1 MSREYKN
8 KLQLSAEAY
17 GTERRRNLAKEALK
31 DGSPFPATLEYKDI
45 DAEFKKWVEDEL
57 EIEYDGGKIPTILLF
72 SNQRF
77 SEYIQ
82 SWFNL
87 DDKKNFKL
95 NFKAIT
101 RENNPKGGTLYGST
115 RNIPGEHTYLMKRVE
130 ARDKNDRKYFIEYRI
145 KQPFCVDMIYTIT
158 LVTNKYDL
166 LNEFNQKVND
176 KFKAIDAYM
185 RPNGHYI
192 GMKLTDISDESDY
205 SIDDRRFYSQ
215 SFRITVMAYI
225 ITPDSFVVEEKPYLM
240 FQGFDGERSKTYA
253 EIEDIEMP
261 VCENTNYFEYK
272 PLRLTVSFDVCDKRI
287 KFRMD
292 SNMRL
297 TTVVM
302 DNVRNF
308 EIWLNDDK
316 DSKIYVAS
324 GSDDMFETKQL
335 DGLEIKD
342 GSFINISKVSRYRS
356 DKECRLIING
366 VDWTEVFDTRRE
378 NVIGDEVEINNNG
391 I

>member
-1 MSREYKN
+1 MSRVYKN
-8 KLQLSAEAY
+8 KLQLSAESY
-17 GTERRRNLAKEALK
+17 GIERRRNLAKEVLK

-45 DAEFKKWVEDEL
+45 DAEFKRWVEEEL
-57 EIEYDGGKIPTILLF
+57 AIEYDGEKIPTFLLF

-82 SWFNL
+82 SWFNV
-87 DDKKNFKL
+87 DDKMNFRL

-101 RENNPKGGTLYGST
+101 RENNPKGGTLYGNT
-115 RNIPGEHTYLMKRVE
+115 RNIPGERTYLMKRVE
-130 ARDKNDRKYFIEYRI
+130 ARDKNERKYFIEYRV
-145 KQPFCVDMIYTIT
+145 KQPFCVDLIYTVS

-176 KFKAIDAYM
+176 KFKSINAYM

-215 SFRITVMAYI
+215 SFKITVMAYI

-240 FQGFDGERSKTYA
+240 FRGFDGERSKTYA
-253 EIEDIEMP
+253 EIEEVETP

-272 PLRLTVSFDVCDKRI
+272 PLKLSVSFDVCAKRI
-287 KFRMD
+287 MFRMD
-292 SNMRL
+292 SNMRIS
-297 TTVVM
+297 TVVM
-302 DNVRNF
+302 NNVRNF

-316 DSKIYVAS
+316 DAKKYVAS
-324 GSDDMFETKQL
+324 GSDDMFETRQL
-335 DGLEIKD
+335 DGFEMKD
-342 GSFINISKVSRYRS
+342 GDFVHISKVSRYRS
-356 DKECRLIING
+356 DKECRLIVNG
-366 VDWTEVFDTRRE
+366 VDWTEVFDTRKDD
-378 NVIGDEVEINNNG
+378 VVGDVVEINDG
-391 I
+391 VI